1 MAAAEGSGERR
12 TGNGRRGRRGGATG
26 HEGEGDSAGAH
37 DGAPHAQRETRRH
50 ASDTDTYT
58 YTHGLLLLL
67 ALARRLARGE
77 RLDDV
82 VHALGLEHDLRP
94 VAARLV
100 RELGAELVDVHV
112 LGPFNRLAYPHPH
125 TPSQKQTD
133 TP

>member
-1 MAAAEGSGERR
+1 MNMRD
-12 TGNGRRGRRGGATG
+12 TNI
-26 HEGEGDSAGAH
+26 
-37 DGAPHAQRETRRH
+37 
-50 ASDTDTYT
+50 DTDTAPRAGATRIYL
-58 YTHGLLLLL
+58 YTHGPPLLL

-112 LGPFNRLAYPHPH
+112 LGPFNRLAYP
-125 TPSQKQTD
+125 PS
-133 TP
+133 PP